1 MANTPLS
8 QPDSQLPN
16 LIARSVTGRARWLRR
31 VISPWVQRWLQT
43 DRPSAGAAP
52 RAIMRRI
59 ALLRPADSWVNPTRT
74 HRLASSIINRFPQTA
89 NRFEPRP
96 LQTQFK
102 TGNSMVLVGV
112 NESVDSEPNSDWLKN
127 MPSFDEIRRSIDS
140 ARTRA
145 ADSAPTQS
153 QPGEKRADW
162 LEAMPSFD
170 EIHRAVQAARANLPP
185 KPEPSAPPKLPP
197 LQRTSAGPAII
208 GRRPKSPE
216 LGRGR
221 RVVSRVEEVTP
232 GSPATPQPEVDLPKA
247 TQPPAQIN
255 KPEPPAADRPT
266 RPEPPPQKERGVQTG
281 PAVQRRPISDEP
293 ISKAAPQS
301 KPVTPQPL
309 DAPARSGELPPPVE
323 SGGQPVKEQPDE
335 TPLPPSRSR
344 FFVGSLPTVKE
355 QPDETPLPPPP
366 QAAVADT
373 PPQSSLAADL
383 PAAGPES
390 PPESP
395 GPAAA
400 PVQPKPAESALAE
413 PATAPES
420 PPESPGAVVPPPGK
434 SEEKIAE
441 TPPKQQPAIQRQS
454 QPESSPAKSAPPA
467 TLPPVEQPLAAP
479 KQPASPAAESKPA
492 QKVEAEAETGPEIAA
507 TTGSQPVQAGQ
518 TETATDIRAE
528 DDAGDLSLLEVV
540 DDMPAAAP
548 STQPQRADRPAPDP
562 IKKDA
567 PPAVQRQVEPDDPAA
582 LPAGAEDAPAAE
594 SPPEPPPQAPASEI
608 PATEA
613 TLPLAL
619 PGEDSPAPDEST
631 RPSTAPDAASQSPV
645 KPIQP
650 ASSEAATQ
658 PVAADEAARAR
669 FQPSAEP
676 GLIAT
681 EPVLPVD
688 IQPTELL
695 SSSSEIAVAPAD
707 SGAKPGQRDD
717 ALPQPG
723 AGQPELS
730 PPAIQRPPD
739 LKSSAGVEPPP
750 PQPEASRPEL
760 GPPAIQRQTGAES
773 PANVEPGRLDS
784 PAAKPPA
791 LPDLARQVLSR
802 VTSGARLPV
811 IQPEP
816 EFLPPP
822 ASQISPVDFSLPLQR
837 QIQRSLAGPR
847 QPAAGRQTQERDL
860 PLAAPRPIEVRGE
873 TGAAPSVAG
882 VSGTPLPTA
891 VQRRPDDTLP
901 DSTPATGGVAPAPG
915 LIQRAEEES
924 SGATETE
931 AARLPDLDRLAR
943 QVFPIIKRLL
953 AVERERSAFR

>member
-1 MANTPLS
+1 MANTSLS

-16 LIARSVTGRARWLRR
+16 LIARSATGRARWLQRA
-31 VISPWVQRWLQT
+31 ISPWAQRWLQT
-43 DRPSAGAAP
+43 DRPPAGAAP

-59 ALLRPADSWVNPTRT
+59 ALLRPGDSWVSPTRT

-112 NESVDSEPNSDWLKN
+112 NETVNSEPNSDWLKN

-140 ARTRA
+140 ARTRPAQA
-145 ADSAPTQS
+145 AGQPPAQSRAAASAPTQS
-153 QPGEKRADW
+153 QSGQKRADW

-170 EIHRAVQAARANLPP
+170 EIHRAVQAARAKLPP

-197 LQRTSAGPAII
+197 LQRASAGPAII

-232 GSPATPQPEVDLPKA
+232 GSPATPQPKADLPKA
-247 TQPPAQIN
+247 TQPPAQIDE
-255 KPEPPAADRPT
+255 PEPPAADRPT

-309 DAPARSGELPPPVE
+309 DAPARSGELSPPVE

-335 TPLPPSRSR
+335 TPLH
-344 FFVGSLPTVKE
+344 
-355 QPDETPLPPPP
+355 PPP

-383 PAAGPES
+383 PAAAAES
-390 PPESP
+390 PPELP

-441 TPPKQQPAIQRQS
+441 PPPKQQPAIQRQS

-567 PPAVQRQVEPDDPAA
+567 PPTVQRQVEPDDPAA

-594 SPPEPPPQAPASEI
+594 LPPEPPPQAPASEM
-608 PATEA
+608 PAIEA

-619 PGEDSPAPDEST
+619 PGKHSP
-631 RPSTAPDAASQSPV
+631 APDAASQSPV
-645 KPIQP
+645 KPTQP
-650 ASSEAATQ
+650 ASSKAATQ
-658 PVAADEAARAR
+658 PVAVDEAARAR
-669 FQPSAEP
+669 PQSLTGP
-676 GLIAT
+676 GLPAT
-681 EPVLPVD
+681 EPAPPVD
-688 IQPTELL
+688 IQPTELP
-695 SSSSEIAVAPAD
+695 SPSSEVAAAPAD

-717 ALPQPG
+717 ALPRPG
-723 AGQPELS
+723 AGQPELG
-730 PPAIQRPPD
+730 PPTIQRQPD
-739 LKSSAGVEPPP
+739 LKSSAWVEPPP
-750 PQPEASRPEL
+750 PQPEAGQPEL
-760 GPPAIQRQTGAES
+760 NPPAFQRQPDSKLPAEL
-773 PANVEPGRLDS
+773 EP

-791 LPDLARQVLSR
+791 LPDLAEQVLSR

-811 IQPEP
+811 THPET

-822 ASQISPVDFSLPLQR
+822 ASQISTVDFSLPLQR

-882 VSGTPLPTA
+882 VSGTPLPAA

-915 LIQRAEEES
+915 LIQRAEEKS